1 MKLIPILSAALILM
15 ALPLTAQTAETGPQ
29 RLRKQD
35 GTGTGTPTA
44 TKTQDRKR
52 DGSCTTPNPAGSRG
66 ANQNA
71 RKGQGR

>member
-15 ALPLTAQTAETGPQ
+15 ALPLTAQTTETGPK

-52 DGSCTTPNPAGSRG
+52 DGSCGTPNPAGSRG
-66 ANQNA
+66 ANQSA
-71 RKGQGR
+71 RRGQGR